1 MQQSDTSA
9 TAYSFVLETAELAGP
24 GIITSDIK
32 NLIIDI
38 DIFESIE
45 KQYLTGIVI
54 MLDDNNLYS
63 QINFTGIQTLKLG
76 FRLPEKE
83 YKTVY
88 KKFYIDKIVKNIRA
102 TDREASI
109 MFHIIEDIGFVS
121 EYINV
126 NKALSGKGSEIITN
140 LVRDYFDRTVKFID
154 QDQITE
160 SQQPFKIIV
169 PNLTPIETINWVLD
183 RMSADDGSPFYIYST
198 LSGVE
203 IGDDKTNSGLFLKN
217 WQTMFK
223 QLNRVQYPFTFSSAE
238 VNRTSASIE
247 QQMFIIQSHY
257 DNDVGDI
264 TTINDSGF
272 INSKFLFHDVNT
284 NRTYIP
290 GYDQVT
296 VNSASNQSLPYGK
309 RWTANG
315 MMDHVLNDVLLT
327 NGIRDKYPRSGRIPF
342 NLNTDPNERNAS
354 SNPLIHTRPESRLIS
369 QVYSSSTQ
377 DINHYA
383 YLEGRS
389 DVEHLTKIN
398 SKALKNWINFS
409 PLTFAVPGRLFLN
422 GSKNASVGVKYN
434 LQFVS
439 GSGSNI
445 IEDKHKSGDYIV
457 FAARHV
463 FSRDAGYTVHLT
475 GVKIK
480 GNKTAAELAPP
491 PPLPFTTGGS
501 GRI

>member
-1 MQQSDTSA
+1 MQQSNTSA
-9 TAYSFVLETAELAGP
+9 SAYSFVLETAQLAGP
-24 GIITSDIK
+24 EIKTTDIR
-32 NLIIDI
+32 NFIIDI

-45 KQYLTGIVI
+45 KPYLTGNVV
-54 MLDDNNLYS
+54 MMDDNDLYS

-88 KKFYIDKIVKNIRA
+88 KKFYIDKVVKNIRA
-102 TDREASI
+102 TDREATI

-126 NKALSGKGSEIITN
+126 NKVLSGKGSEIITK
-140 LVRDYFDRTVKFID
+140 LVKDYFDRTVRFVD
-154 QDQITE
+154 QDKITE
-160 SQQPFKIIV
+160 SQQPFKLVV

-203 IGDDKTNSGLFLKN
+203 VSRDKTNSGLFLKN

-223 QLNRVQYPFTFSSAE
+223 QLNRTQYPFTFSSAE
-238 VNRTSASIE
+238 VNKSGASIE

-272 INSKFLFHDVNT
+272 VNSKFLFHDVNT
-284 NRTYIP
+284 NTTYIP
-290 GYDQVT
+290 GYDQTT
-296 VNSASNQSLPYGK
+296 VNNGSNQSLPYGK

-315 MMDHVLNDVLLT
+315 MMDHVLSDVNLT
-327 NGIRDKYPRSGRIPF
+327 NGIRDKYPRLGKLPF
-342 NLNTDPNERNAS
+342 NLNTDPDDANVSA
-354 SNPLIHTRPESRLIS
+354 NPLIHSRPESRLIS

-377 DINHYA
+377 DINYYA

-422 GSKNASVGVKYN
+422 GDKNATVGVKYN

-439 GSGSNI
+439 GSGDNI

-457 FAARHV
+457 FAARHA
-463 FSRDAGYTVHLT
+463 FSRDGGYTAHLT

-480 GNKTAAELAPP
+480 GKKTVSELAPP
-491 PPLPFTTGGS
+491 PPSPFVPSGA